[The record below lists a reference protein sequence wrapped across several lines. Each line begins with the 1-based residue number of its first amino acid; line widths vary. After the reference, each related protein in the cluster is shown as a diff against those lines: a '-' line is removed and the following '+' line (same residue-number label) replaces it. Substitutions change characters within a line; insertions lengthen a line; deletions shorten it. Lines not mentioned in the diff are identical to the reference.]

1 MNNNPLNEIS
11 TNDSPT
17 QSPSK
22 NKKNFELKN
31 IIPDFS
37 SFNKSSANKLIDTKE
52 NINIS
57 NIEEG
62 KIISLNSKPKIKR
75 RVFKKI
81 IKKKQKCLL
90 LDFDFILNNIIVK
103 DNNTFEM
110 EKKPIQELLKKKRID
125 LNHYEL
131 NNAKNIIM
139 KNNNLI
145 NRNNDLYHI
154 NNFGSNSFK
163 IKEENKNVNQNILY
177 PAFNELSDNFFDDN
191 KIEVS
196 FPHLI

>member
-11 TNDSPT
+11 TNESPT

-22 NKKNFELKN
+22 IKKNVELKYLP
-31 IIPDFS
+31 PDFS
-37 SFNKSSANKLIDTKE
+37 SFNKGSVNKLISSKE

-57 NIEEG
+57 NKEKG

-75 RVFKKI
+75 RIFKKI
-81 IKKKQKCLL
+81 IKKKSKCIL
-90 LDFDFILNNIIVK
+90 LDFDFILKNIIVK
-103 DNNTFEM
+103 DNKFEM

-125 LNHYEL
+125 LNNNEL
-131 NNAKNIIM
+131 NNV
-139 KNNNLI
+139 KNNNI
-145 NRNNDLYHI
+145 KRNNLIKGNNYIENI
-154 NNFGSNSFK
+154 NNCGGNPFK
-163 IKEENKNVNQNILY
+163 IREEKNVSHNILY
-177 PAFNELSDNFFDDN
+177 RAFNELSDNFFDDN

>member
-11 TNDSPT
+11 TNDSPI

-22 NKKNFELKN
+22 KKKNFELKN
-31 IIPDFS
+31 LIPNFS
-37 SFNKSSANKLIDTKE
+37 SFNKGSTNKLIATKE

-57 NIEEG
+57 NIKEG
-62 KIISLNSKPKIKR
+62 KIISFNSKPKIKR

-81 IKKKQKCLL
+81 IKKKSKCLL

-103 DNNTFEM
+103 DNNAFEM
-110 EKKPIQELLKKKRID
+110 EKKPLQELLKKKRID

-131 NNAKNIIM
+131 NNEKNTIM
-139 KNNNLI
+139 KSNNLI
-145 NRNNDLYHI
+145 NRNNDLYHL

-163 IKEENKNVNQNILY
+163 IKEENKNVSHNILC
-177 PAFNELSDNFFDDN
+177 PAFNELPDNFFDDN